1 MTATARW
8 TAWSCEVNLVV
19 ARAAALPMARVFLE
33 DLLDDV
39 DRAVSRFR
47 PSSDLSRVNAAAGR
61 MVAVSPLT
69 LRLVDVALDAARS
82 SGGLTDPTV
91 GAHVVAA
98 GYDRDIADLRDR
110 TDVVAGRAAVPAGW
124 AGVRVDRDLRRVGVP
139 DGVRL
144 DLGATAKAWTA
155 DEAALQV
162 ARRLHTP
169 VLVEIGGDV
178 AVRTSADRPFTVAVS
193 ERAGDAAELVAV
205 HHGGVA
211 TSSTTARRWTRAD
224 GPAHHV
230 VDPRTGRP
238 AEGAWRT
245 VSIWAPTAVEANA
258 ASTAM
263 ICLDR
268 AAGAAFLDDRGLPA
282 RLVTHDGT
290 VEHTLAWP
298 RQSRAA

>member
-19 ARAAALPMARVFLE
+19 ARASSLPMARVFLE

-47 PSSDLSRVNAAAGR
+47 PDSDLARVNAAAGR
-61 MVAVSPLT
+61 LVAVSPLT
-69 LRLVDVALDAARS
+69 MRLVDVALDAARTTD
-82 SGGLTDPTV
+82 GLTDPTV

-98 GYDRDIADLRDR
+98 GYDGDIADVRNRLAPAR
-110 TDVVAGRAAVPAGW
+110 VPAPRPATW
-124 AGVRVDRDLRRVGVP
+124 EDVRVDRDLRRLGVP
-139 DGVRL
+139 AGVRL

-155 DEAALQV
+155 DEAAVQV

-193 ERAGDAAELVAV
+193 ERAGEAAELVAV

-211 TSSTTARRWTRAD
+211 TSSTTARRWHRAD

-238 AEGAWRT
+238 AQGAWRT
-245 VSIWAPTAVEANA
+245 VSVWAPTAVEANA

-268 AAGAAFLDDRGLPA
+268 SEGLAFLDDRGLPA
-282 RLVTHDGT
+282 RLVGQDGT
-290 VEHTLAWP
+290 VEHTRAWP
-298 RQSRAA
+298 QQSRAA